1 MEKLQESGLA
11 SPAAAK
17 SATIH
22 SDSDSV
28 PGWLQAILDLAA
40 LEEKYWGSGLA
51 VMARCGAKLFL
62 FWVSRRQLDVKPRV
76 QAGHD

>member
-11 SPAAAK
+11 SPAAPT

-22 SDSDSV
+22 ADSDSAL
-28 PGWLQAILDLAA
+28 GWLDATLDLAA
-40 LEEKYWGSGLA
+40 LEGENGGFRLV
-51 VMARCGAKLFL
+51 VMDKFCAKLLL
-62 FWVSRRQLDVKPRV
+62 FCGSWRQLDRKPRV